1 MPTYEY
7 LCSTCGNRFECF
19 QNMSDRPHDTCP
31 ACGGPVKRLISGGS
45 GFIMKKSGNM
55 KTACGNDV
63 PCCGRGVPC
72 GKADECG

>member
-1 MPTYEY
+1 MPTYDYQCAE
-7 LCSTCGNRFECF
+7 CGNRFESF
-19 QNMSDRPHDTCP
+19 QNMSDRPLEACP

-45 GFIMKKSGNM
+45 GFIMKSGDKM